1 MNILN
6 LCLHISVTILAII
19 VSVGGQHNRTNAAD
33 IKCDQT
39 FPSLCLITMVINLS
53 PDEVLNIAPMDH
65 AHLITRFEI
74 TSASS
79 LKEFPK
85 QIFESFPNV
94 EAVTLNSADIQF
106 LVCNSFKNASNLKDL
121 HLKLNK
127 LTIVQE
133 NAFKNANKLEQLDL
147 SGNEIMN
154 IEDFGFQGLRHLR
167 TLKLNGNQLKVL
179 RNQTF
184 FDLENLEYL
193 HLYSNQLRTI
203 ETHALTLPKLTEI
216 FFGHNKL
223 RILPND
229 LFLNAPSVEVAEFR
243 DNQIIRIGDTFFDCH
258 DIYSLN
264 LENNPIEDIDLLKF
278 AKMKSLSSLSLNNTK
293 FTFASDPLEITES
306 ITKSSSLESLNLA
319 NNNLNDSNI
328 FQHLIMFPELQ
339 RLYLYNNRFI
349 GFDNAHEIK
358 IILPKLNTL
367 DLMGNDLMID
377 WLRHNN
383 GIFKRNEIN
392 VLTPRYK

>member
-1 MNILN
+1 M
-6 LCLHISVTILAII
+6 A
-19 VSVGGQHNRTNAAD
+19 
-33 IKCDQT
+33 
-39 FPSLCLITMVINLS
+39 INLS
-53 PDEVLNIAPMDH
+53 SDEVLNIAPLDH
-65 AHLITRFEI
+65 ARLITRFEI

-79 LKEFPK
+79 LKKFPK
-85 QIFESFPNV
+85 QIFESFPNL
-94 EAVTLNSADIQF
+94 EAVTLNSADIRF
-106 LVCNSFKNASNLKDL
+106 LEFNSFKNASNLKDL

-127 LTIVQE
+127 LTIVSENTFE
-133 NAFKNANKLEQLDL
+133 NANILEQLDL

-154 IEDFGFQGLRHLR
+154 IEDYGFRGLLHLR

-179 RNQTF
+179 RNRTF

-203 ETHALTLPKLTEI
+203 ETQALTLPKLSEI

-223 RILPND
+223 RILHTD
-229 LFLNAPSVEVAEFR
+229 LFMNAPILEVAEFS
-243 DNQIIRIGDTFFDCH
+243 DNIIIRIGDTFVDCH
-258 DIYSLN
+258 AIYSLN

-278 AKMKSLSSLSLNNTK
+278 AKMRSLSSLSLNNTNFS
-293 FTFASDPLEITES
+293 FTSDPLEKTELF
-306 ITKSSSLESLNLA
+306 TKSSSLESLNLA
-319 NNNLNDSNI
+319 NNNLSNSNI

-339 RLYLYNNRFI
+339 RLYLYNNQFI
-349 GFDNAHEIK
+349 GFDNVDEIK
-358 IILPKLNTL
+358 ISFPKLNTL
-367 DLMGNDLMID
+367 DLIGNELIID